1 MSVLLR
7 TPGLERW
14 VGKST
19 ALLTYTGRMTGATYR
34 TPISYAPHADSVIL
48 TGHCSR
54 QWWRNLSADPHC
66 RIRLRGT
73 EREGT
78 ARILRGDEA
87 RPYFV
92 EFLGQQPM
100 IAKGSG
106 IEFDASGAPNPDQVD
121 VALADTVVVIADL
134 DPARF

>member
-7 TPGLERW
+7 TPGVERW

-19 ALLTYTGRMTGATYR
+19 ALLTFTGRTTGETYT
-34 TPISYAPHADSVIL
+34 TPISYTPHGDSVIL
-48 TGHCSR
+48 TGHSSR
-54 QWWRNLSADPHC
+54 QWWRNLATEPQC
-66 RIRLRGT
+66 RVRLRGT
-73 EREGT
+73 ERAGT
-78 ARILRGDEA
+78 ARVLRGDEA

-100 IAKGSG
+100 IAKGAG

-121 VALADTVVVIADL
+121 GALADTVVVIVDL
-134 DPARF
+134 DPARV